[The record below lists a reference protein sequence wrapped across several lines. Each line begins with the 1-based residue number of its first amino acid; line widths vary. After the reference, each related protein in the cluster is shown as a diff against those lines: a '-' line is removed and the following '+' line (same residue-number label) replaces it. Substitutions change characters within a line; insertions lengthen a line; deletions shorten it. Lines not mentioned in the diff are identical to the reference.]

1 MRVRVNSQNLLF
13 FKRLL
18 MKHEHRPRLD
28 KLSDIHE
35 YKGATKNRLILSM
48 VITASVMVIEVI
60 GSMLTGSLALA
71 SDAGHMFTHL
81 FALAISFTAIIIACK
96 EPCHHRTYGFFR
108 AEILAAL
115 FNSIFLFA
123 VTAYIFYQ
131 GIERLLHPQPVLG
144 FEMSLVALAG
154 LAANG
159 LSILILR
166 NSMRNDLNVRGA
178 FLHMFADAASSVVI
192 IIGAIIVTYTGW
204 YFIDPLL
211 GIGISILIFVWAF
224 GLLRDSVN
232 VLMETAPKG
241 INIELV
247 TAQIKEN
254 IPEVVAINDMHIW
267 EITSGMYS
275 LSAHIEAE
283 ITTEN
288 LRELIDR
295 VNKVLVDKF
304 AIEHTTLQIVP
315 KSK

>member
-1 MRVRVNSQNLLF
+1 
-13 FKRLL
+13 
-18 MKHEHRPRLD
+18 MKHEHRPRID
-28 KLSDIHE
+28 KVSDLHE
-35 YKGATKNRLILSM
+35 YKGATKNKLILSM
-48 VITASVMVIEVI
+48 SITASVMVIEII
-60 GSMLTGSLALA
+60 GSFLTGSLALA

-96 EPCHHRTYGFFR
+96 APCHHRTYGYYR

-115 FNSIFLFA
+115 FNSVFLFA

-131 GIERLLHPQPVLG
+131 GITRLLNPQPVLG
-144 FEMSLVALAG
+144 FDMFLVALAG

-178 FLHMFADAASSVVI
+178 FLHMFADTASSVAI

-204 YFIDPLL
+204 YFIDPILA
-211 GIGISILIFVWAF
+211 IGISALIFVWAF

-241 INIELV
+241 VNIELV
-247 TAQIKEN
+247 TTQIKEN
-254 IPEVVAINDMHIW
+254 FPEVVSVNDMHIW

-275 LSAHIEAE
+275 LTAQIDAD
-283 ITTEN
+283 ITNED
-288 LRELIDR
+288 LKKLIAKI
-295 VNKVLVDKF
+295 NKLLADKF
-304 AIEHTTLQIVP
+304 AIEHTTLQIEP
-315 KSK
+315 RAKQP

>member
-1 MRVRVNSQNLLF
+1 
-13 FKRLL
+13 
-18 MKHEHRPRLD
+18 MKHEHRPRLE

-48 VITASVMVIEVI
+48 LVVSSVMIIEVV

-96 EPCHHRTYGFFR
+96 KPCHHRTYGYYR

-123 VTAYIFYQ
+123 VTAYIFYL
-131 GIERLLHPQPVLG
+131 GILRLLNPQPVLG
-144 FEMSLVALAG
+144 FEMFLVALAG
-154 LAANG
+154 LVANG

-178 FLHMFADAASSVVI
+178 FLHMFADTASSAVI
-192 IIGAIIVTYTGW
+192 IVGAIIVYFTGW
-204 YFIDPLL
+204 YIIDPLL
-211 GIGISILIFVWAF
+211 AIGISILIFVWAY
-224 GLLRDSVN
+224 GLLRDSIS

-241 INIELV
+241 VNIELV
-247 TAQIKEN
+247 TTQIKEN
-254 IPEVVAINDMHIW
+254 IPEVISINDMHIW

-275 LSAHIEAE
+275 LTAHIEAE
-283 ITTEN
+283 VANGNIREIIT
-288 LRELIDR
+288 RI
-295 VNKVLVDKF
+295 NKLLADKF
-304 AIEHTTLQIVP
+304 AIEHTTLQIEP
-315 KSK
+315 KTQELN

>member
-1 MRVRVNSQNLLF
+1 VFVDCQL
-13 FKRLL
+13 
-18 MKHEHRPRLD
+18 KHEHHPRLD

-35 YKGATKNRLILSM
+35 YKGATKNRLLLSM
-48 VITASVMVIEVI
+48 AITASVMVIEFV
-60 GSMLTGSLALA
+60 GSIFTGSLALA

-96 EPCHHRTYGFFR
+96 EPCHHRTYGYYR
-108 AEILAAL
+108 AEIVAAL

-131 GIERLLHPQPVLG
+131 GIERLLNPQPVLG
-144 FEMSLVALAG
+144 FDMLLVALAG

-178 FLHMFADAASSVVI
+178 FLHMFADTASSTVI

-204 YFIDPLL
+204 YFIDPILA
-211 GIGISILIFVWAF
+211 IGISILIFIWAY
-224 GLLRDSVN
+224 GLLRDSVG
-232 VLMETAPKG
+232 VLMETAPRG
-241 INIELV
+241 LNTDRITLE
-247 TAQIKEN
+247 IKKN
-254 IPEVVAINDMHIW
+254 IPEVHAITDIHVW

-275 LSAHIEAE
+275 LTAHIEAN

-288 LRELIDR
+288 LREFINR
-295 VNKVLVDKF
+295 INKLLSDKF
-304 AIEHTTLQIVP
+304 AIEHTTLQIEP
-315 KSK
+315 KHS